1 MKKPLLLLCLIAG
14 LSLGWNGAAGA
25 ADKMDA
31 SKSSVKVA
39 SAKMAT
45 KQVEVTPHFKP
56 TGKPATAARGEPIYV
71 DHCALCHGMHGRGDG
86 PRSAF
91 FQPGVQFIPDF
102 ATPGYLTGR
111 DAQLLQSVREGLA
124 RLPEPAILM
133 PQFKYILS
141 DDEIRSV
148 LAYLKTL
155 VTLPTKATGMPAV
168 STDTGEQLAKK
179 YNCLVCH
186 QAGSKVVG
194 PSYRDVAAKYR
205 GQAGAAAAIAEKIK
219 NGGTG
224 SWGDVPMP
232 PKADV
237 TAPDMKKIV
246 EWILSIT

>member
-1 MKKPLLLLCLIAG
+1 M
-14 LSLGWNGAAGA
+14 S
-25 ADKMDA
+25 
-31 SKSSVKVA
+31 
-39 SAKMAT
+39 
-45 KQVEVTPHFKP
+45 PHFKP
-56 TGKPATAARGEPIYV
+56 TGKPVSAARGETIFV
-71 DHCALCHGMHGRGDG
+71 DHCALCHGLHGRGDG

-91 FQPGVQFIPDF
+91 FQTGVQFIPDF

-111 DAQLLQSVREGLA
+111 DDQLLQSVREGLA

-148 LAYLKTL
+148 LVYLKSL
-155 VTLPTKATGMPAV
+155 AVTPMKAAGLPVASAD
-168 STDTGEQLAKK
+168 SGEQLAKK

-194 PSYRDVAAKYR
+194 PAYRDVASKYR
-205 GQAGAAAAIAEKIK
+205 GQPGAAATVAEKIRK
-219 NGGTG
+219 GGTG

-232 PKADV
+232 PKAEV
-237 TAPDMKKIV
+237 TSPDMKKIV